1 MNLGFPE
8 MIFLALLALMLF
20 GPRRLPEMARTL
32 GKFMAEFKRAS
43 NEFQGQIHEE
53 IRKLELEDA
62 DPTKHIAAEVA
73 KVTGDEDLS
82 ITGALN
88 RLTDRI
94 KNNVPQDYDA

>member
-8 MIFLALLALMLF
+8 MVFLVILALMLF
-20 GPRRLPEMARTL
+20 GPKKLPEMARTI

-43 NEFQGQIHEE
+43 SDFQSQIHDE
-53 IRKLELEDA
+53 IRKMELDEA

-82 ITGALN
+82 ITSALN